1 MAVNVRGKNIER
13 KALISIIKRLKQ
25 FSIIYRIFSQNKKK
39 HQKTLD
45 YLFVF
50 LIYSIDLFIYNLN
63 LFHDE
68 QI

>member
-39 HQKTLD
+39 TSKN
-45 YLFVF
+45 FR
-50 LIYSIDLFIYNLN
+50 LFICFLN
-63 LFHDE
+63 IFNWFIYI
-68 QI
+68 QFKFVS